1 MRDPLHLTLLL
12 PSPVFDR
19 SVRFGPR
26 DVRHNHLTALG
37 RGGGHVRTRGGRG
50 VATQVR
56 KWERPFAG
64 SHGNRFTCIARYV

>member
-37 RGGGHVRTRGGRG
+37 RGGVTCEPGG
-50 VATQVR
+50 VA
-56 KWERPFAG
+56 G
-64 SHGNRFTCIARYV
+64 